1 MRDSINTNN
10 NNVNLNVNFNSNN
23 TNFNQKNFNEKNFQ
37 KIFIENENEIDY
49 NNNNQNLNNKTINI
63 SKDEEVYIN
72 NSSPEQKDKFFQNKN
87 YKSNFIQHQNQI
99 NTGNNNNKFFQF
111 DESEVTGGEAAIKCE
126 NSVYISDNHSLMI
139 DKENLMK
146 ILPNFQNFNTIDL
159 NSNANAFNP
168 RDDNTINPFNNID
181 PLDSSKDSSINAQ
194 LNNYKKAN
202 LNNSSRASLGKSKNM
217 AVSNFTN
224 NTRKSTG
231 FNNNSNNFPKAN
243 TITLSNTASA
253 GFGVN
258 NSNNNNTTRNTLSI
272 ANPFKSAVKSARGHS
287 SSNTNN
293 NANNGSDSKVNN
305 SNTNR
310 TFKGRI
316 SLLENHSSKRNSN
329 HNLNKNTERAGER
342 NRESNTNIT
351 SNITNNITSNINN
364 NITNNISSN
373 ITSNITNVNTNTNTL
388 RKPTNT
394 NKDKDTI
401 TSNLNN
407 SNSAIITST
416 SGNTR
421 KVPNSTFSN
430 NYNTS
435 NNITSSI
442 TKSNNIPIPSYVTNS
457 STAHASNRTN
467 RYNRKSTS
475 RHYKMNYQSNANRY
489 EVFSNYTSIEVN
501 SGNNTANIT
510 STTIKGIEDKDEILN
525 NDMGNIDNTSII
537 QVNNNILPSD
547 SIRTAN
553 TVNSLDKTTSKSK
566 LSLGKYSH
574 VFGDV
579 VRHPL
584 MHTNSNRHFKKASTE
599 MNNQR
604 VCSTHEG
611 GSINGVDIVNAKSM
625 SMNLD
630 FNQFNECNDR
640 ESASASVS
648 VVHESNIIVENIG
661 SFINLEEKDNFA

>member
-1 MRDSINTNN
+1 
-10 NNVNLNVNFNSNN
+10 
-23 TNFNQKNFNEKNFQ
+23 
-37 KIFIENENEIDY
+37 
-49 NNNNQNLNNKTINI
+49 
-63 SKDEEVYIN
+63 
-72 NSSPEQKDKFFQNKN
+72 
-87 YKSNFIQHQNQI
+87 
-99 NTGNNNNKFFQF
+99 
-111 DESEVTGGEAAIKCE
+111 
-126 NSVYISDNHSLMI
+126 MI

-159 NSNANAFNP
+159 NSNVNNINP
-168 RDDNTINPFNNID
+168 RDNNTIDPFNNID

-194 LNNYKKAN
+194 VNNYNNKKSN

-224 NTRKSTG
+224 NARKSTG
-231 FNNNSNNFPKAN
+231 FNNNANNFPKAN

-258 NSNNNNTTRNTLSI
+258 NSNNNTSRNTLSI

-293 NANNGSDSKVNN
+293 NVNNGSDSKLNNN

-351 SNITNNITSNINN
+351 SNITSSIPSNITSNITSNVTNNINN
-364 NITNNISSN
+364 NITSN
-373 ITSNITNVNTNTNTL
+373 ITSNITNNITNVITNTNTL

-394 NKDKDTI
+394 NKDKDTL

-407 SNSAIITST
+407 SNSAILTST
-416 SGNTR
+416 SGTTR
-421 KVPNSTFSN
+421 KVPNSTISN

-467 RYNRKSTS
+467 RNNRKSTS

-525 NDMGNIDNTSII
+525 NDMGNNSII
-537 QVNNNILPSD
+537 QVNNNNILPLPSD

-553 TVNSLDKTTSKSK
+553 TVNTLDKTTSKSK

-648 VVHESNIIVENIG
+648 VVHESNIVVENIG